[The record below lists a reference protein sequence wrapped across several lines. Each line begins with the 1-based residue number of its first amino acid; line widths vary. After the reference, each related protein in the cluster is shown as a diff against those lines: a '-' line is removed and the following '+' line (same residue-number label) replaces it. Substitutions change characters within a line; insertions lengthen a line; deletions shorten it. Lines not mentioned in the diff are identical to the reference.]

1 MPQRQIALDADSLR
15 AISAASYSVPSGITP
30 EEALSGLVANLGSP
44 RSDVRELSFSVLGE
58 WIGRG
63 LYADDELRG
72 LAGMM
77 TANLEVGIGEEA
89 TDSVFIRSF
98 SALVLGKIVDRDT
111 AAPFLAADQVHAIL
125 VAALAYLRNERD
137 LRAFT
142 PDKGWIHT
150 AAHTGDLLA
159 ALAKDPH
166 LGEEDLKHLVGGIA
180 GKMQMYVDHVYL
192 RFEDERLSYAVVSAL
207 RREVLSEK
215 FWSGWI
221 DDLSQPAEASSW
233 RDLLEGSES
242 EISAWHNTR
251 DFLRTLYLQL
261 RLGTTP
267 PALTAGLVP
276 RIEQAL
282 RSMDQGFYAL

>member
-1 MPQRQIALDADSLR
+1 MPQRQIALDADSLE
-15 AISAASYSVPSGITP
+15 AISAACYAVPPGITP
-30 EEALSGLVANLGSP
+30 GEVLSGLVENLGSP

-63 LYADDELRG
+63 LYADDELKDLTG
-72 LAGMM
+72 VL

-111 AAPFLAADQVHAIL
+111 AAPFFAADYVHAIL
-125 VAALAYLRNERD
+125 VAALAFLRNERD

-150 AAHTGDLLA
+150 AAHAGDLLA
-159 ALAKDPH
+159 ALAKNPH
-166 LGEEDLKHLVGGIA
+166 LGEEELKHLVGGIA
-180 GKMQMYVDHVYL
+180 AKMQTYVDHVYL

-207 RREVLSEK
+207 RRGVLSEE

-221 DDLSQPAEASSW
+221 DGLSRPAGASSW
-233 RDLLEGSES
+233 GELIEGSES
-242 EISAWHNTR
+242 EVSAWHNTR

-261 RLGTTP
+261 RLGITP
-267 PALTAGLVP
+267 PGLAASLLP
-276 RIEQAL
+276 RIEEAL
-282 RSMDQGFYAL
+282 RSMDQGFYAP